1 MSADLRVEWLRRS
14 CGESHRGHVKVY
26 LDACCLNRLTDD
38 QDQQRIAEEAE
49 AVEQILRLL
58 RANAIEWL
66 SSTVLEAE
74 TSVNPDPERR
84 REVQVL
90 LLLATNTI
98 PLDGQIIERAK
109 CLEAVGYG
117 AFDAL
122 HLSSAEAGDADV
134 LLTTDD
140 RFIRRAARRVGSPH
154 VRVVNPVEW
163 LREQEV

>member
-1 MSADLRVEWLRRS
+1 
-14 CGESHRGHVKVY
+14 VKIY

-58 RANAIEWL
+58 RTSTIEWL

-74 TSVNPDPERR
+74 TGDNPDPERR

-90 LLLATNTI
+90 LLPATNTI
-98 PLDGQIIERAK
+98 PLDGQIVERAK
-109 CLEAVGYG
+109 GLETVGYG

-122 HLSSAEAGDADV
+122 HLSSAEAGEANV
-134 LLTTDD
+134 FPTTGD
-140 RFIRRAARRVGSPH
+140 RFIKRAARRVGSPR

>member
-1 MSADLRVEWLRRS
+1 MRI
-14 CGESHRGHVKVY
+14 Y

-58 RANAIEWL
+58 RTHTIEWL
-66 SSTVLEAE
+66 SSTALEAE
-74 TSVNPDPERR
+74 TSNNPDPERR
-84 REVQVL
+84 REVQVF
-90 LLLATNTI
+90 LLLATSI
-98 PLDGQIIERAK
+98 IRLDGQIVRRAK
-109 CLEAVGYG
+109 GLETVGYG

-122 HLSSAEAGDADV
+122 HLSSAEAGEANV

-140 RFIRRAARRVGSPH
+140 RFIKRAARRVGSPR
-154 VRVVNPVEW
+154 VRVLNPVEW

>member
-1 MSADLRVEWLRRS
+1 MSADPRVQWLRRL
-14 CGESHRGHVKVY
+14 CGQLHIGHVKIY

-49 AVEQILRLL
+49 AVEQIMRLL
-58 RANAIEWL
+58 RTNTIEWL
-66 SSTVLEAE
+66 SNTVLEAD
-74 TSVNPDPERR
+74 TSNNPDPERR

-109 CLEAVGYG
+109 GLEAVGYG

-122 HLSSAEAGDADV
+122 HLSSAEAGEADV

-140 RFIRRAARRVGSPH
+140 RFIKRAARRIGSPH

-163 LREQEV
+163 LREQEA